1 MQKICVAT
9 EDLKGECV
17 EGAQVNGR
25 DYRTEAREVGDE

>member
-25 DYRTEAREVGDE
+25 DCTTEAREVGDE